1 MQGHLL
7 WNAGRSI
14 SDYLEDHASTLIQN
28 KTVLELGAGAGLPS
42 LVCAIRGACQ
52 VVVSDYPDIE
62 LIENRRH
69 NISHCTLLSSQSNIH
84 AEGYVWGAP
93 VETLIQHLRHPID
106 SCTETGRPDP
116 SLQTDPFPRFDL
128 LLLADLLFNHSE
140 HARLL
145 STVRSTLSLTPTA
158 RALVFFTPYRPQLL
172 QKDLA
177 FFELA
182 QTTSQDTL
190 GGPLEVRKVLETVL
204 EDVMF
209 PDDSGDERLRRT
221 VFGYEMLWRDLQ
233 P

>member
-62 LIENRRH
+62 LVENLRH
-69 NISHCTLLSSQSNIH
+69 NISDCALLSSQSNIH